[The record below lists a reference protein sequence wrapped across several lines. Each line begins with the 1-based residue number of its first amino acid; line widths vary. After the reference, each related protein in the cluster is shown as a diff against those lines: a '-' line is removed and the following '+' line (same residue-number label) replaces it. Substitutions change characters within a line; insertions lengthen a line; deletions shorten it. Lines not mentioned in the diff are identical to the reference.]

1 MREINNSFNENKVI
15 GNSAENIVE
24 YMINSMPDWECIK
37 FGVENHVEDLKKT
50 VRERINSV
58 TRKIKSM
65 PDFVAFNTKTG
76 ETFFIEAKYRKFI
89 NKQVSGRSEYQFDFL
104 NEYLK
109 YWKETKLIVVHPYI
123 PYFFVI
129 NLKDV
134 ERNMLR
140 KEQTGLNSW
149 RYF

>member
-134 ERNMLR
+134 ERNMLS

>member
-1 MREINNSFNENKVI
+1 MYSSNS
-15 GNSAENIVE
+15 S
-24 YMINSMPDWECIK
+24 
-37 FGVENHVEDLKKT
+37 
-50 VRERINSV
+50 
-58 TRKIKSM
+58 
-65 PDFVAFNTKTG
+65 G